1 MNRAG
6 TLISEWVHLGEIAV
20 ILGIDGVA
28 GWPGLARL
36 RPFRRIACR
45 LAMAPI

>member
-1 MNRAG
+1 MNRTG

-20 ILGIDGVA
+20 ILAMVGGSDGPA
-28 GWPGLARL
+28 FAQL

>member
-1 MNRAG
+1 MNRTG
-6 TLISEWVHLGEIAV
+6 TLISYWVHLGEIAV
-20 ILGIDGVA
+20 ILAMDGITGR
-28 GWPGLARL
+28 PSLARL